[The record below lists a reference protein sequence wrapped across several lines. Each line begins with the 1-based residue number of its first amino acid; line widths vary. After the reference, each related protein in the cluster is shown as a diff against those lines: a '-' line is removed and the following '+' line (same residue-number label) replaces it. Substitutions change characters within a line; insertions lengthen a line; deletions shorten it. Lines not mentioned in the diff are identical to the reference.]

1 MAEIELKRTFNMFD
15 ITKSIALVAV
25 ILLGWYYGHMYIKS
39 IGSSS
44 VVQPPSKIEIEY
56 AMKLAAITASD
67 ATAKDLKKEFEIEKS
82 KILSTYEKDKKS
94 TKETLDE
101 LGKVKAELEQTR
113 ELLKRAS
120 DSKYVAK
127 DESKD
132 KLSYEFKKIYAK
144 DYEGAEFPT
153 AWAMFYPNQ
162 TEDKF
167 WKTGTYPLEYNI
179 RVIETENPDGKF
191 NRYAEVF
198 VMNNQMKETKG
209 KEFKLKVTDI
219 KWEKFEQKEKSFSWW
234 NPRIAFGGIINADGV
249 TTGINLST
257 TSYGRTKRDMDW
269 RFLTFG
275 LGVIKDDSG
284 SWRGVASFEPLSW
297 NIGNALPIIENV
309 FVGPVGTI
317 DTNSITNVGVQIS
330 IPF

>member
-1 MAEIELKRTFNMFD
+1 MFLKDLSMFD
-15 ITKSIALVAV
+15 ITKSIGLVVV
-25 ILLGWYYGHMYIKS
+25 ILLCWYYGHAYIKS
-39 IGSSS
+39 IGSSGT
-44 VVQPPSKIEIEY
+44 VQPPSKTEIEY
-56 AMKLAAITASD
+56 AIKLASITASD
-67 ATAKDLKKEFEIEKS
+67 AAAEKLKKEFESEKS
-82 KILSTYEKDKKS
+82 KILATYEKDRKK

-101 LGKVKAELEQTR
+101 LGKVTAELEQTR

-127 DESKD
+127 DEFKD
-132 KLSYEFKKIYAK
+132 KLSYEFKKIYSK
-144 DYEGAEFPT
+144 DYEGVEFPT

-191 NRYAEVF
+191 NRYAEVY
-198 VMNNQMKETKG
+198 VANNQMKETKG
-209 KEFKLKVTDI
+209 MEFKLKVTDI
-219 KWEKFEQKEKSFSWW
+219 KWEKFEQKEKHFSWW
-234 NPRIAFGGIINADGV
+234 NPRIAFGGIVNSGGV
-249 TTGINLST
+249 SAGINMST

-269 RFLTFG
+269 RFITFG
-275 LGVIKDDSG
+275 LGAIKDDNG
-284 SWRGVASFEPLSW
+284 LWEGVASFEPFSW
-297 NIGNALPIIENV
+297 NVGNALPLIENI

-317 DTNSITNVGVQIS
+317 DTNGITNVGVQIS